1 MHQYPFQQKCVKHS
15 LIPTKDRCFF
25 LTVVAV
31 NSNQNILRK
40 FDEEMENLR
49 NYVLK
54 MGGLVEQQ
62 IRRATDA
69 LKTLDDSE
77 AEAVVLNDKYI
88 NELEVSI
95 DEECARILLRRQLAS
110 SDLRMVVTVI
120 KTITDLER
128 IGDEAEKI
136 GRFALKLANSHEPR
150 SYYTDILHLG
160 DTVIKMLHDSLNA
173 FARKDIEM
181 AVEIASRDPEV
192 DQEFERLS
200 RMLMTHMMEDPREIR
215 DVLRINWCARSLE
228 RVGDHS
234 SNICEYVIYLVKGMD
249 VRHISLEQIQ
259 ERVGKNKHDR

>member
-1 MHQYPFQQKCVKHS
+1 
-15 LIPTKDRCFF
+15 
-25 LTVVAV
+25 
-31 NSNQNILRK
+31 
-40 FDEEMENLR
+40 MENLHIDQQISHKY
-49 NYVLK
+49 NEELEDIGNKVLT
-54 MGGLVEQQ
+54 MGGMVESQCRLALEAL
-62 IRRATDA
+62 IEGDSGKAEVVATGDY
-69 LKTLDDSE
+69 K
-77 AEAVVLNDKYI
+77 I
-88 NELEVSI
+88 NKLEVDI
-95 DEECARILLRRQLAS
+95 DKECTDILARRQPTA
-110 SDLRMVVTVI
+110 SDLRFILTVI